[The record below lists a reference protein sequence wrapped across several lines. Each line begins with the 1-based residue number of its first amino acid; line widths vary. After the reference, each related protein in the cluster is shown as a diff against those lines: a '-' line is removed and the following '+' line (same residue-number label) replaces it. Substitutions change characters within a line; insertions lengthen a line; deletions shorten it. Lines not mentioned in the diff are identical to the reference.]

1 MIDIQQVASMKPLNS
16 YAPSWDIKFGLAT
29 WEDEAKID
37 QLRTYLLNK
46 EQELLKLEPKHDGGT
61 GLGYESLTARFGQY
75 NLFDYANE
83 ESTLGDLLRWLQ
95 KMYIEF
101 VEKDNTPVEDLYIIC
116 WYNSLANGGKVDS
129 HNHGASP
136 ITYLSGNMHLDNY
149 NTKTFYQ
156 YPYEQH
162 LEHQLQNK
170 KGQVTFF
177 PGCILHRSDEYTGEE
192 KRISIAFDL
201 WQTKYFNKD
210 EGKIPSLLA
219 TKTFMNEEIANEIR
233 SS

>member
-1 MIDIQQVASMKPLNS
+1 MIDIQQVASREPLNS

-29 WEDEAKID
+29 WEEEAKVD
-37 QLRTYLLNK
+37 KLRTYLLNK
-46 EQELLKLEPKHDGGT
+46 EQELLKQEPDPNDGG
-61 GLGYESLTARFGQY
+61 YELTARFGKY

-83 ESTLGDLLRWLQ
+83 ESTLDDLLTWLR
-95 KMYIEF
+95 KSYIMF
-101 VEKDNTPVEDLYIIC
+101 VEQDGTPVEDLYIIC
-116 WYNSLANGGKVDS
+116 WFTTLNNGGKVGP

-136 ITYLSGNMHLDNY
+136 ITYISGNMHLDNY
-149 NTKTFYQ
+149 NTKTYYQ
-156 YPYEQH
+156 YPYELH

-177 PGCILHRSDEYTGEE
+177 PGYIFHRTDEYEGEE
-192 KRISIAFDL
+192 KRVSIAFDL
-201 WQTKYFNKD
+201 WQTKYFGLAEN
-210 EGKIPSLLA
+210 GRVPSPLA